1 MILLVFILMLVFAFG
16 VVRFYDGL
24 IRGMNERIKRNED
37 ARNN

>member
-1 MILLVFILMLVFAFG
+1 MILLIFSLVLIFGFG
-16 VVRFYDGL
+16 VVRFYDGI